1 MENINYRFKKVLVD
15 FGIEQS
21 KLTDSA
27 DYYFDLNLDM
37 LDLMVLAKK
46 LKDEFLVDIPDNEV
60 LRMERISDTLYFIK
74 QKYKPVYLFN

>member
-15 FGIEQS
+15 FGIKQS